1 MNVVLLV
8 VHIHMMKQVK
18 SILLQHGRIMEMENI
33 VEHVR
38 NVMKMLQKITIMDQ
52 TTNVQN
58 VVQCKH
64 VNIIGQQIKMQQIT
78 GKNVQSVEKQEIRKD
93 TQ

>member
-1 MNVVLLV
+1 
-8 VHIHMMKQVK
+8 
-18 SILLQHGRIMEMENI
+18 MENI

-78 GKNVQSVEKQEIRKD
+78 GKNVQSVEKQEIRKHI
-93 TQ
+93 Q

>member
-1 MNVVLLV
+1 
-8 VHIHMMKQVK
+8 
-18 SILLQHGRIMEMENI
+18 MEMENI
-33 VEHVR
+33 AEHVR
-38 NVMKMLQKITIMDQ
+38 NVMKMLQKIIIMDQ

-78 GKNVQSVEKQEIRKD
+78 GKNVQSAEKQEIRKHI
-93 TQ
+93 Q